1 MKNNLSKTL
10 GVIVVIITLFFCAN
24 VRAALYQQENIPLEG
39 ELDDCDMRSIDKGK
53 TAEAFLNGTNIDIE
67 FYKRISEVVI
77 NVKNSDNVIVYTKTV
92 AFPHYET
99 ISLEGLESGG
109 YTLELTAGSGCMYG
123 SFMYIY

>member
-1 MKNNLSKTL
+1 MKINLNKAL
-10 GVIVVIITLFFCAN
+10 GILVITIALLFCTN
-24 VRAALYQQENIPLEG
+24 VKAALYQQENIPLEG
-39 ELDDCDMRSIDKGK
+39 ELDERDMRSTHTNK
-53 TAEAFLNGTNIDIE
+53 TAEAFLNGTNVDIE
-67 FYKRISEVVI
+67 FHKRISEVVI

-123 SFMYIY
+123 SFMYVY